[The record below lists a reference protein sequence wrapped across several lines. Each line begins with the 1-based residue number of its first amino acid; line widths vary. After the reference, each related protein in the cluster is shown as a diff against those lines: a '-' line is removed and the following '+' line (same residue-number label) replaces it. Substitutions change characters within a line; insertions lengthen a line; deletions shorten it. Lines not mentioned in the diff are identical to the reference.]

1 LEPTRLSGILV
12 TSDGSDA
19 PPEPSSDMIDVSL
32 EPDAPAPA
40 ADPTAPK
47 ESVNLLEVL
56 DDGEVSK
63 MELRAM
69 EDYEAAV
76 ESREEHM
83 RDLRRW
89 YELYASV
96 IKAKSWPFQGAANVN
111 EPLLTY
117 SVLQVHGRLFDMIL
131 PSKGNL
137 FNSLPT
143 RSGDEQEIDRAERT
157 ELFLNWYLREKVP
170 ELRMSYDATLWQL
183 IIFGSTF
190 RRAYWDEQQ
199 KRICPEWIGVD
210 DMVVP
215 YSCKVVDPN
224 MRGVPHYT
232 LRLHMTVFDI
242 EDKID
247 DGYYTEKA
255 RSKVK
260 AGNIV
265 KGNKS
270 EFREA
275 VDRVDGTQESNSV
288 TPSDDEERIVL
299 EHFRKIRLPKDPG
312 RHPSFDG
319 KAHPVVITLDES
331 TRTVLRVV
339 LREEDD
345 PTDKKRHDKET
356 AAFQQAQQANDKH
369 AQAGGVTV
377 DPQTQQLVP
386 LPPPPPMPV
395 EPAPVRQREI
405 CMFTHYQCFQGE
417 GFYGLGFGNF
427 IGPLNEAQN
436 TLINQQIDRSTVNN
450 AGGGVVSRQIRFQR
464 GPIDRQPG
472 QYTEVDAPPGAMKD
486 GIQNWPM
493 VPADPDGRYFLQ
505 HISDMSGRISGAGD
519 TLSGEPVGSN
529 ETARAAMARF
539 EQAQKQISVLASRVI
554 GYLTCD
560 VRIIWRLFSVFLDE
574 QEYHDAVDSMG
585 KPRSVQIGRADF
597 IADARVQP
605 TADAR
610 LTSRA
615 QRIGEAQD
623 FFQFVSSTPALQ
635 ANPQVQRQA
644 IEKVL
649 YAMDQHE
656 VIDMLDPVPPP
667 PPPPIPQWQENAGF
681 LREQD
686 QHVNPKDDDDAHL
699 LEMQLFDQDPL
710 GAAMLSPTAQKM
722 YENHRRFHYAAKLE
736 KEHQANAAQQQQPPL
751 SGPPGAVPPG
761 LAPSAADGPSPA
773 VPLQ

>member
-1 LEPTRLSGILV
+1 
-12 TSDGSDA
+12 
-19 PPEPSSDMIDVSL
+19 MIDVPL
-32 EPDAPAPA
+32 EPDAPAHE
-40 ADPTAPK
+40 DPGQPK
-47 ESVNLLEVL
+47 ESVNLLDALNDDEVA
-56 DDGEVSK
+56 K
-63 MELRAM
+63 MLLRAM
-69 EDYEAAV
+69 EKYESDV
-76 ESREEHM
+76 ESRTEHM
-83 RDLRRW
+83 ENLRHY

-96 IKAKSWPFQGAANVN
+96 LKPKSSPFQGCANVN
-111 EPLLTY
+111 DPTLTY
-117 SVLQVHGRLFDMIL
+117 VLLQVHGRLFDMIL

-143 RSGDEQEIDRAERT
+143 RSGDSQELDRAERT

-183 IIFGSTF
+183 TIFGSTF
-190 RRAYWDEQQ
+190 RRAYWDGQQ
-199 KRICPEWIGVD
+199 RRVCPEWIGID
-210 DMVVP
+210 DFVVG
-215 YSCKVVDPN
+215 YSEKCTDPN
-224 MRGVPHYT
+224 MRGLTYT

-247 DGYYTEKA
+247 DGQYAESA
-255 RSKVK
+255 RTKVK
-260 AGNIV
+260 AGNAV
-265 KGNKS
+265 KTNKS

-275 VDRVDGTQESNSV
+275 VDRVDGVREATST
-288 TPSDDEERIVL
+288 TPSDNDERVVL
-299 EHFRKIRLPKDPG
+299 EHYTKIRLPKDG
-312 RHPSFDG
+312 RDPSFDG
-319 KAHPVVITLDES
+319 KAHPVVITIDES
-331 TRTVLRVV
+331 TRTILRVV

-345 PTDKKRHDKET
+345 PSDKKRHDAET
-356 AAFQQAQQANDKH
+356 AAFQQAQQANDAH
-369 AQAGGVTV
+369 TQNGGQQV
-377 DPQTQQLVP
+377 DPQTGALQP
-386 LPPPPPMPV
+386 MAPPPAMPPTPT
-395 EPAPVRQREI
+395 PIRQREI

-427 IGPLNEAQN
+427 IGPLNDANN
-436 TLINQQIDRSTVNN
+436 TLLNQQIDRSTVNN
-450 AGGGVVSRQIRFQR
+450 AGGGIVSRQIRFQR

-505 HISDMSGRISGAGD
+505 RNDTSVGRVSGAGD

-560 VRIIWRLFSVFLDE
+560 IRIIWRLFSVFLDE

-623 FFQFVSSTPALQ
+623 FFQFVMTTPALQ

-710 GAAMLSPTAQKM
+710 GAPMLSPTAQKM

-751 SGPPGAVPPG
+751 SGPSGNGPPG
-761 LAPSAADGPSPA
+761 LAPPAANGSAGA
-773 VPLQ
+773 VPVQ